1 MSLVLK
7 NLFIGNIED
16 AANKSFLESNH
27 VNLVINCCKEYT
39 VDYNYLKTINIAC
52 VMLGYF
58 DSLEQDLNEQD
69 KLLSAVKFIDE
80 HLTNDRGGV
89 LVHCVAGVSRSASV
103 VIAYL
108 MWKNKMN
115 FESAFRIVRQ
125 GRPIVEPNS
134 NFVNQLKS
142 FEKLLSI

>member
-7 NLFIGNIED
+7 NLFIGNIQD
-16 AANKSFLESNH
+16 AANKSFLESNRI
-27 VNLVINCCKEYT
+27 NLVINCCKEYT
-39 VDYNYLKTINIAC
+39 VDYNYLKTQNITC
-52 VMLGYF
+52 VMLEYF
-58 DSLEQDLNEQD
+58 DSLEQDLNEQG
-69 KLLSAVKFIDE
+69 KLINVIKLIDD
-80 HLTNDRGGV
+80 HLTNERGGV

-108 MWKNKMN
+108 MWKNKIN

-125 GRPIVEPNS
+125 ARPIVEPNS

>member
-16 AANKSFLESNH
+16 AANKSFLESNKI
-27 VNLVINCCKEYT
+27 NLVLNCCKEYT
-39 VDYNYLKTINIAC
+39 VDYNYLKTINVGC
-52 VMLGYF
+52 VILGYF
-58 DSLEQDLNEQD
+58 DSLDQDLNDQG
-69 KLLSAVKFIDE
+69 KLLSAVKLIDE
-80 HLTNDRGGV
+80 HLSNERGGV
-89 LVHCVAGVSRSASV
+89 LVHCVAGVSRSATV

-108 MWKNKMN
+108 MWKNRIN
-115 FESAFRIVRQ
+115 FESAFRIVKQ
-125 GRPIVEPNS
+125 ARPIIEPNS